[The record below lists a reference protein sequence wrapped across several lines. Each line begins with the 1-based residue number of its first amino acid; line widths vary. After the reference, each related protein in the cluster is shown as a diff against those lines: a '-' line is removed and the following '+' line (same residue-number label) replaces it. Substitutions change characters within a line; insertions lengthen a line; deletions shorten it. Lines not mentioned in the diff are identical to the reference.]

1 MSTTYQETRNVDKEM
16 TEIADIIRSKTGRE
30 DELSLDEME
39 EAINQVYDKG
49 LENGGKQLWD
59 ILTDNGTRKTYE
71 RFFFYSN
78 FEEIN
83 PPYKLILQ
91 SSYGGG
97 MYMFAYN
104 KKLKRVG
111 DIFDFKNSIECRYMF
126 SNCTNLEEINIKDF
140 KVGRF
145 ESMFY
150 KCEKLK
156 TITNL
161 TFSTLY
167 YDSSGYAFHY
177 CYALENVGFAGVIRA
192 PMNLSHSSKLTIESL
207 KSLITHLFNWAEQGT
222 TKTYTL
228 TLSSASKQLLEA
240 EGATS
245 PNGNTWAEYITDL
258 GWTLA

>member
-1 MSTTYQETRNVDKEM
+1 MAKGVTDDRHYISIADAIREKIDTATTYKPEEM
-16 TEIADIIRSKTGRE
+16 ANGVNDAYNAGI
-30 DELSLDEME
+30 
-39 EAINQVYDKG
+39 
-49 LENGGKQLWD
+49 ENGTKYLWD

-111 DIFDFKNSIECRYMF
+111 DIFDFKNSIECKYMF
-126 SNCTNLEEINIKDF
+126 SNCTSLEEINIKDF

-161 TFSTLY
+161 TFSSLY

-177 CYALENVGFAGVIRA
+177 CYELENVGFAGVIRA
-192 PMNLSHSSKLTIESL
+192 PINLSYSSKLTIESL

-228 TLSSASKQLLEA
+228 TLHSASKALLEA

-245 PNGNTWAEYITDL
+245 PNGNTWAEYIADL